1 MDWRHKHCLSALECS
16 ATDPLAPDIRI
27 MPISFA
33 LSTHHDVRIKLSS
46 YGHIWSA
53 ISTFYLCVVRARL
66 AQLRA
71 LPTGARHTAPQQ
83 HVVLPRR
90 FGAPPGC
97 SETRNRRGRGE
108 RTPGR
113 LKAGRPEPQPRAQPV
128 ILTLPERSAFHEL
141 QTIFSGPAARLVV
154 HRANWVPVCD
164 PPMTVAVALRAQPV
178 PPRAPGVLRHGRPR
192 HAREPRLLRDQRLG
206 SGAGGR
212 RHLLGTSQR
221 HRRRERGGAGRP
233 AAGRAGP
240 AARPA
245 HLAGRRGRRPG
256 CRAQVRALCP
266 DHRAAHTQSPCSQR
280 SRP

>member
-1 MDWRHKHCLSALECS
+1 MDATRQTVGRASATRKQRDAASRGKAACKYGTDRLGVCMDWRHKHCLSALECS

-113 LKAGRPEPQPRAQPV
+113 LKAGRP
-128 ILTLPERSAFHEL
+128 
-141 QTIFSGPAARLVV
+141 
-154 HRANWVPVCD
+154 
-164 PPMTVAVALRAQPV
+164 
-178 PPRAPGVLRHGRPR
+178 
-192 HAREPRLLRDQRLG
+192 
-206 SGAGGR
+206 
-212 RHLLGTSQR
+212 
-221 HRRRERGGAGRP
+221 
-233 AAGRAGP
+233 
-240 AARPA
+240 
-245 HLAGRRGRRPG
+245 
-256 CRAQVRALCP
+256 
-266 DHRAAHTQSPCSQR
+266 
-280 SRP
+280 

>member
-16 ATDPLAPDIRI
+16 ATDALAPDIRI

-113 LKAGRPEPQPRAQPV
+113 LKA
-128 ILTLPERSAFHEL
+128 
-141 QTIFSGPAARLVV
+141 
-154 HRANWVPVCD
+154 
-164 PPMTVAVALRAQPV
+164 
-178 PPRAPGVLRHGRPR
+178 
-192 HAREPRLLRDQRLG
+192 
-206 SGAGGR
+206 
-212 RHLLGTSQR
+212 
-221 HRRRERGGAGRP
+221 
-233 AAGRAGP
+233 
-240 AARPA
+240 
-245 HLAGRRGRRPG
+245 
-256 CRAQVRALCP
+256 
-266 DHRAAHTQSPCSQR
+266 